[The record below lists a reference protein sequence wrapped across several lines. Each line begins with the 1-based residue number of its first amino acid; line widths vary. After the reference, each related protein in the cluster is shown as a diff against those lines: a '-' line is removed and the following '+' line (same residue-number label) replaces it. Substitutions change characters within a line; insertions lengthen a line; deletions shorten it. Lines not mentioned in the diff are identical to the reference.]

1 MARPERFELPTLW
14 FEARCS
20 IQLSYGRVPRFYHYH
35 GPTAGASTRSM
46 GNEDFAIGSLES
58 RVLARM
64 RVEHIPDSRERIE
77 IISNIPRPEHTLPPG
92 TISGFSVVKN
102 TKLTEGFN
110 LQFRTERCS
119 MFFST
124 VVISVTQ
131 RTR

>member
-1 MARPERFELPTLW
+1 
-14 FEARCS
+14 
-20 IQLSYGRVPRFYHYH
+20 
-35 GPTAGASTRSM
+35 M

-102 TKLTEGFN
+102 TKLTEGVN